1 MLKKKVKI
9 FPSRIPTEKMRKESR
24 KKPTVRFRTPDACPF
39 CIQDKSPDIQDKS
52 PDIQD
57 KSPDIQDKSP
67 DYKDYNALK
76 AYVSDRAKIL
86 GRVRTGV
93 CARHQKK
100 LSTAVKRA
108 RYLGLLPYTPTV

>member
-39 CIQDKSPDIQDKS
+39 C
-52 PDIQD
+52 IQD

>member
-39 CIQDKSPDIQDKS
+39 C
-52 PDIQD
+52 IQD

-108 RYLGLLPYTPTV
+108 RYLGLLPYTPTL